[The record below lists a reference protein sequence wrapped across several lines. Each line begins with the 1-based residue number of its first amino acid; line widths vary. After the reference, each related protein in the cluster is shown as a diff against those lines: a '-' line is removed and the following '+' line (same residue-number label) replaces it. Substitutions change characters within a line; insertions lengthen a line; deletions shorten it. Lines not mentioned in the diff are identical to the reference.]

1 MIFSRAGFK
10 ALRFAY
16 LVLFAGL
23 AVGAFIVVGSY
34 MYWQTEKKNDQQ
46 SQRALQDLRGRL
58 NTAMRDREDLRGS
71 EDTYKS
77 LTARG
82 MFLNEE
88 RFDLI
93 EGLAALKNRHQLAA
107 LTFEVAPQR
116 PLRLASG
123 TAYSG
128 VNIFASRVKLKIRA
142 LHDADLVAFLD
153 EFPRL
158 QRGFFPLDRCVIK
171 RNVPLQVAIVAPSLP
186 PDEESAVAATP
197 TTASGTARATS
208 RTPAYNAI
216 AALEAECSLDWIT
229 LQTKGS
235 NVAAPVALTSPQS
248 ARPL

>member
-1 MIFSRAGFK
+1 MIFTRAGFK
-10 ALRFAY
+10 ALKFAY

-23 AVGAFIVVGSY
+23 AVGVFIVVGSY
-34 MYWQTEKKNDQQ
+34 LYWQTEKKNDQQ

-58 NTAMRDREDLRGS
+58 NTAMQDREDLRGS
-71 EDTYKS
+71 EDTYNS
-77 LTARG
+77 LAARG

-93 EGLAALKNRHQLAA
+93 EALAALKNRHQLAA
-107 LTFEVAPQR
+107 LSYEVAPQR

-128 VNIFASRVKLKIRA
+128 VSLSASRVRLKIRA

-158 QRGFFPLDRCVIK
+158 QRGFFPLDRCAIK
-171 RNVPLQVAIVAPSLP
+171 RNVPAQAALSLPILP
-186 PDEESAVAATP
+186 PDEESTIATTP
-197 TTASGTARATS
+197 TTAPGTARTTS
-208 RTPAYNAI
+208 PALAYNAI

-235 NVAAPVALTSPQS
+235 PGAAPAALTPPQN

>member
-1 MIFSRAGFK
+1 MIFTRAGFK
-10 ALRFAY
+10 ALKFAY

-34 MYWQTEKKNDQQ
+34 LYWQTEKKNDQQ

-58 NTAMRDREDLRGS
+58 NTAIRDREDLRGS

-82 MFLNEE
+82 MFLHEE

-93 EGLAALKNRHQLAA
+93 EALAALKYRHQLAA
-107 LTFEVAPQR
+107 LTYEVAPQR

-123 TAYSG
+123 AAYTG
-128 VNIFASRVKLKIRA
+128 VNLFASRVKLKIRA

-158 QRGFFPLDRCVIK
+158 QRGFFPLDRCAIK
-171 RNVPLQVAIVAPSLP
+171 RNVLP
-186 PDEESAVAATP
+186 PVVTPAP
-197 TTASGTARATS
+197 TTPSEEEVIPASAPVMAT
-208 RTPAYNAI
+208 RPTGGNLTV

-229 LQTKGS
+229 LQRKGGD
-235 NVAAPVALTSPQS
+235 VGAPTASGLPPN

>member
-1 MIFSRAGFK
+1 MIFTRAGFK
-10 ALRFAY
+10 ALKFSY

-34 MYWQTEKKNDQQ
+34 LYWQTEKKNDQQ

-58 NTAMRDREDLRGS
+58 NTAIRDREDLRGS
-71 EDTYKS
+71 EDTYNA

-93 EGLAALKNRHQLAA
+93 EALAALKNRHQLAA
-107 LTFEVAPQR
+107 LTYEVAPQR

-123 TAYSG
+123 TAYTG

-158 QRGFFPLDRCVIK
+158 QRGFFPLDRCAIK
-171 RNVPLQVAIVAPSLP
+171 RNVLP
-186 PDEESAVAATP
+186 PVAATAPAATPEDDDAPATAPATATRP
-197 TTASGTARATS
+197 TGFNLAVAS
-208 RTPAYNAI
+208 
-216 AALEAECSLDWIT
+216 LEAECSLDWVT
-229 LQTKGS
+229 LQSKGGDVGAPTASASPS
-235 NVAAPVALTSPQS
+235 N